1 MEHSTL
7 FFTLAIIFGGFMAWG
22 IGANDVSNA
31 MGTSVGSKALKYWQA
46 IIVATIFE
54 ASGAILA
61 GGHVTDTIRHNIINI
76 NDFSSDPLTLVYG
89 MLAALLAAS
98 LWLIIASYKAWPVS
112 TTHTVIG
119 ALIGFALITAGPNS
133 IKWQQM
139 TNIVGAWII
148 SPAISG
154 IIAFILYSIARY
166 FVLSSDQP
174 FRNAKRTIP
183 IYIFYV
189 TLVISLV
196 TLLKGLSHIGLHIT
210 FLESIGLGFIFS
222 LLIMLIGIILLNRVK
237 LPAHANL
244 HTELKFVEKLFALL
258 MIFSACSMA
267 FAHGSND
274 VSNAI
279 GPLAAVVNIINH
291 AGKIVDNSPL
301 PLWILLVGAAG
312 IVLGLTT
319 YGYKVM
325 RTIGQHITE
334 LTPSRGFAAELAT
347 ATTILIASGT
357 GLPCS
362 TTQTLV
368 GGVLGVGFARG
379 IGALNLSVIRNIFMS
394 WIITL
399 PAGAILSI
407 MAFHILKFIL
417 PS

>member
-1 MEHSTL
+1 MPHHTL
-7 FFTLAIIFGGFMAWG
+7 FFILAIVFGLFMAWG

-46 IIVATIFE
+46 IIVAAIFE

-61 GGHVTDTIRHNIINI
+61 GGHVTDTIRHSIINV
-76 NDFSSDPLTLVYG
+76 NDFSNQPIVLVYG
-89 MLAALLAAS
+89 MLASLLAAS
-98 LWLIIASYKAWPVS
+98 LWLVIASYKAWPVS

-119 ALIGFALITAGPNS
+119 AIIGFALITLGPRAVEW
-133 IKWQQM
+133 KQM
-139 TNIVGAWII
+139 TGIVSAWVV
-148 SPAISG
+148 SPVIAG
-154 IIAFILYSIARY
+154 ILAFILYTTARY
-166 FVLSSDQP
+166 FVLSSDHP
-174 FRNAKRTIP
+174 FRNAKRVVP

-189 TLVISLV
+189 AMVISLV
-196 TLLKGLSHIGLHIT
+196 TLLKGLSHVGLNLSFLDGIGFGIL
-210 FLESIGLGFIFS
+210 FS
-222 LLIMLIGIILLNRVK
+222 LVIMCIGIFLLNRVK
-237 LPAHANL
+237 LPAHADL

-279 GPLAAVVNIINH
+279 GPLAAVINVIDH
-291 AGKIVDNSPL
+291 AGKVNASSPL
-301 PLWILLVGAAG
+301 PLWILVIGAVG
-312 IVLGLTT
+312 IVLGLAT

-325 RTIGQHITE
+325 RTIGRHITE

-347 ATTILIASGT
+347 ATTIVLASAT

-368 GGVLGVGFARG
+368 GGVLGVGMARG

-394 WIITL
+394 WVITL

-407 MAFHILKFIL
+407 IMYHILRFIL
-417 PS
+417 PG

>member
-1 MEHSTL
+1 MP
-7 FFTLAIIFGGFMAWG
+7 
-22 IGANDVSNA
+22 
-31 MGTSVGSKALKYWQA
+31 GSFL
-46 IIVATIFE
+46 
-54 ASGAILA
+54 
-61 GGHVTDTIRHNIINI
+61 
-76 NDFSSDPLTLVYG
+76 
-89 MLAALLAAS
+89 
-98 LWLIIASYKAWPVS
+98 
-112 TTHTVIG
+112 
-119 ALIGFALITAGPNS
+119 
-133 IKWQQM
+133 
-139 TNIVGAWII
+139 
-148 SPAISG
+148 PAIAG
-154 IIAFILYSIARY
+154 IIAFILYTTARY

-174 FRNAKRTIP
+174 FRNAKRAIP

-189 TLVISLV
+189 AMIVSLV
-196 TLLKGLSHIGLHIT
+196 TILKGLSHIGLHIT
-210 FLESIGLGFIFS
+210 FLKGLGFGFIFS
-222 LLIMLIGIILLNRVK
+222 LLITLIGIALLSRIK
-237 LPAHANL
+237 LPTQANL

-279 GPLAAVVNIINH
+279 GPLAAVINIINNG
-291 AGKIVDNSPL
+291 GKIVKNSPL
-301 PLWILLVGAAG
+301 PLWILMVGAAG

-325 RTIGQHITE
+325 RTIGRHITE

-347 ATTILIASGT
+347 ASTIVIASGT

-368 GGVLGVGFARG
+368 GGVLGVGLARG

-407 MAFHILKFIL
+407 LAFHILKFIYTGL
-417 PS
+417 TKTMAKLYFYYSAMNSGKSTNLLQSN

>member
-1 MEHSTL
+1 ML
-7 FFTLAIIFGGFMAWG
+7 FLNF
-22 IGANDVSNA
+22 
-31 MGTSVGSKALKYWQA
+31 
-46 IIVATIFE
+46 
-54 ASGAILA
+54 
-61 GGHVTDTIRHNIINI
+61 INI

-119 ALIGFALITAGPNS
+119 ALIGFTLITAGPNS